1 MKMRKSV
8 VMQVHEIYDAF
19 FKKKIK
25 SEFDSPQFVNPT
37 ANLQEIKGT
46 FGDGFKKTVSKR
58 YDKMGILIGYFK
70 MFQNIMKL

>member
-1 MKMRKSV
+1 MKFMMHSL
-8 VMQVHEIYDAF
+8 
-19 FKKKIK
+19 KKKIK